1 MQWMIGGALA
11 AALLLNA
18 RTTCAQ
24 TSDDKST
31 TFRQAMNGR
40 MLIGT
45 ALMSKELDDPKFAQ
59 LVADQFNCITPE
71 NEMKPDSLQHV
82 KGVFTFDG
90 GDRIVAFAQQ
100 HDMKVVGHNLC
111 WQQQT
116 PAWMF
121 ADEKNQPLSR
131 EAALANLKNHITAVV
146 THYRGKVIGWDVVNE
161 AISDKPEEYLKPTP
175 ALRAIGEDYVEKA
188 FEFAHAADPE
198 AQLYYN
204 DYSNESPP
212 KLQKTIK
219 LIRDLKAKGLRIGG
233 IGIQSHFLVDDPSP
247 QVVDDAISALAAE
260 GVKVMISELDIDMLP
275 RQRGADV
282 AAIEKQGID
291 PYRNGLPPALQEK
304 LAQRYAQ
311 LFKIFLKHPDVV
323 KRVTFWGV
331 DDGHSWLNNW
341 PVRGRTNYPLLFD
354 RALQPKPALRA
365 VLDVLATSDAAGKS

>member
-1 MQWMIGGALA
+1 MQWMTGGALA
-11 AALLLNA
+11 VALLLNA
-18 RTTCAQ
+18 RMTFAQ
-24 TSDDKST
+24 TSDDKPST
-31 TFRQAMNGR
+31 LRQAMNGR

-71 NEMKPDSLQHV
+71 NEMKPASLQHE

-90 GDRIVAFAQQ
+90 GDRIVAFAQR

-121 ADEKNQPLSR
+121 ADEKNQPLPR
-131 EAALANLKNHITAVV
+131 EAALTNLKDHITAVV
-146 THYRGKVIGWDVVNE
+146 THFRGKVIGWDVVNE
-161 AISDKPEEYLKPTP
+161 AISDKPDEYLKPTP
-175 ALRAIGEDYVEKA
+175 ALRAIGEDYIEKA

-204 DYSNESPP
+204 DYSDESPP

-219 LIRDLKAKGLRIGG
+219 LIRDLKAKGLRIDAV
-233 IGIQSHFLVDDPSP
+233 GIQSHFLIDDPPP
-247 QVVDDAISALAAE
+247 QVVDDALSALAAE
-260 GVKVMISELDIDMLP
+260 GVKVMISELDIDLLP
-275 RQRGADV
+275 RRRGADISV
-282 AAIEKQGID
+282 IQKDGID
-291 PYRNGLPPALQEK
+291 PYKNGLPPALQEK
-304 LAQRYAQ
+304 LAQRYAE
-311 LFKIFLKHPDVV
+311 LFKIFLKHPDVIT
-323 KRVTFWGV
+323 RVTFWGV

-354 RALQPKPALRA
+354 RQLQSKPALPA
-365 VLDVLATSDAAGKS
+365 VLDVLSG